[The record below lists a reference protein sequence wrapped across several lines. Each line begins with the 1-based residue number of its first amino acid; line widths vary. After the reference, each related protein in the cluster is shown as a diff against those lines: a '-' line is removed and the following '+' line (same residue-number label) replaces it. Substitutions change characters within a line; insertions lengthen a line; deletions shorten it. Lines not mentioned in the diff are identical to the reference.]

1 MIFLYGV
8 LGAASLFWFAVLVQS
23 WSMRKKLV
31 YLPEE
36 SEPLSTPK
44 ISIIVPA
51 RNESRILPQSLQ
63 SLLNLDY
70 PDFEIIVM
78 DDHSEDNTFE
88 IASSFSKADPRLS
101 VLQSAEL
108 PPGWRGKTWALQQ
121 GIAAAKGSW
130 LLLTDA
136 DVIHQPESLK
146 CALAKAQREK
156 IDLLSILAHI
166 YCGTFWEKIVLPAF
180 AIILCMIRPLHK
192 SNDRTSPVVLVA
204 GGFILIKTLV
214 LKHLGGYACIRGSL
228 MEDIRLGEL
237 VKSSGYRILTVLCRS
252 RMISTRMYHSVQELW
267 QGLTRHAFEGAGHN
281 PYRMTASILAAYFLI
296 VAPAIAFVA
305 GAILAKPIL
314 MALSVVPLFAM
325 FLLQTVANRH
335 FEVSST
341 YFFGFPLATA
351 VYGVMMFQS
360 MISYYFRGGNVWK
373 GRRYG
378 KTAPDTR

>member
-23 WSMRKKLV
+23 WSMRKKLI

-44 ISIIVPA
+44 VSVLVPA

-70 PDFEIIVM
+70 PDFEIIVI

-88 IASSFSKADPRLS
+88 IASSYSKADPRVS
-101 VLQSAEL
+101 VLQSTEL

-121 GIAAAKGSW
+121 GVAVAKGSW

-136 DVIHQPESLK
+136 DVIHQPASLK
-146 CALAKAQREK
+146 SSLAKAQSEK

-166 YCGTFWEKIVLPAF
+166 DCGTFWEKIVLPAF

-192 SNDRTSPVVLVA
+192 SNDRNSRVVLVA

-214 LKHLGGYACIRGSL
+214 LKHLGGYAQIRSSV
-228 MEDIRLGEL
+228 MEDVRLGEL
-237 VKSSGYRILTVLCRS
+237 VKSSGYRILTALTKS
-252 RMISTRMYHSVQELW
+252 KLISTRMYHSVQELW
-267 QGLTRHAFEGAGHN
+267 QGLTRHAFEGSGHN
-281 PYRMTASILAAYFLI
+281 PFRMTASILAAYLMI
-296 VAPAIAFVA
+296 VAPAIAFLA
-305 GAILAKPIL
+305 GVFLKNPVLI
-314 MALSVVPLFAM
+314 ALSVVPLFAM

-335 FEVSST
+335 FGVSLS

-378 KTAPDTR
+378 KTATDTR